1 MPQIR
6 RLGATI
12 AVAATAALALSNMAV
27 AHDGPHFGPDRFDN
41 KWVGTPDADEYTA
54 PEDSRDL
61 IIGLGGNDRLSAGD
75 MRDVVHGNR
84 GNDAIDGGEGRDLIR
99 GGFGKDRLA
108 GGDQADKI
116 FGGPGD
122 DGINGQ
128 AGRDVIRAG
137 RGDDLIIAT
146 DGQRDSIKCGPGKD
160 SVRADKRDRV
170 SRDCERVVRVRPVS
184 PITP

>member
-12 AVAATAALALSNMAV
+12 AVVATAALALSNVAA
-27 AHDGPHFGPDRFDN
+27 AHDGPHFGPDGFDN

-75 MRDVVHGNR
+75 LRDVVHGNR
-84 GNDAIDGGEGRDLIR
+84 GNDAINGGEGRDLIR
-99 GGFGKDRLA
+99 GGLGKDRLA

-137 RGDDLIIAT
+137 RGDDLIIAN
-146 DGQRDSIKCGPGKD
+146 DGQRDVIRCGPGKD
-160 SVRADKRDRV
+160 SVRADRRDRV

-184 PITP
+184 SVTP